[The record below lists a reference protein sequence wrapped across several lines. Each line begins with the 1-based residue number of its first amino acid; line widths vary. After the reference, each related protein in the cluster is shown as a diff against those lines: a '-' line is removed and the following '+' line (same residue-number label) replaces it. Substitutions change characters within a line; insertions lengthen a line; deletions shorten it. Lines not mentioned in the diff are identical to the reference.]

1 LFQDAARRVVHAT
14 ESIGIRGLL
23 VHAISEEAKAF
34 YLRLGLEPSPLEPMT
49 LMTTVADL
57 RAALMP

>member
-57 RAALMP
+57 RAALMS